1 MDDLRKYLFAQAKTA
16 SWLFHPKIKS
26 ELSPPDLVLNV
37 IKSKCLEVF
46 EGPIGYTISP
56 KIGEWKVENEVLR
69 LNIQFI
75 VSPSVEKILLADHAA
90 GLRTIAKLSECD
102 LQDFFQTP
110 VFVGISVHKR
120 NWNNLQYK
128 VWYFGLDT

>member
-1 MDDLRKYLFAQAKTA
+1 VDDLRKYLFDQAKTA

-26 ELSPPDLVLNV
+26 DLSPPDLVLNV

-46 EGPIGYTISP
+46 EGSIGYTISP

-75 VSPSVEKILLADHAA
+75 VAPSVEKILLADHAA
-90 GLRTIAKLSECD
+90 GLRAIAKLSECD
-102 LQDFFQTP
+102 LQNFFQTP
-110 VFVGISVHKR
+110 VFVGISVHTR
-120 NWNNLQYK
+120 N
-128 VWYFGLDT
+128 